1 MTVTYRPPEGQRG
14 SILQA
19 RREVAALYHALN
31 DPQTFA
37 IYLQEEPEAT
47 LGLMEPHG
55 VEVGIV
61 AERVDGGLVLTAFE
75 RDPVASLEA

>member
-1 MTVTYRPPEGQRG
+1 MTVTYRPPEGERG

-19 RREVAALYHALN
+19 RREVMALAAALD

-37 IYLQEEPEAT
+37 IYLQEEPDAT

-61 AERVDGGLVLTAFE
+61 AERVDGGLVLTAYE
-75 RDPVASLEA
+75 RDTVLEA